1 MKTIDT
7 RGLSC
12 PEPVILTKKA
22 LALNESEYEVLA
34 DRVTS
39 RDNIIGFA
47 EDAGYKA
54 TYVEDNG
61 EYKIT
66 LKK

>member
-1 MKTIDT
+1 MKTVDT

-22 LALNESEYEVLA
+22 LAAKEDSYEILA

-47 EDAGYKA
+47 EDYGYKA
-54 TYVEDNG
+54 TYTEENG
-61 EYKIT
+61 EFKIT